1 MLTGLLLAAAAA
13 NQGGGDGGAPDA
25 PGLGPFV
32 NMMLVPMAIII
43 PLYYFMII
51 RPDRKRQ
58 AESKALLDGMKVTS
72 RVVTAGGIK
81 GVISKVNRE
90 ADEVTL
96 LIDEA
101 TGTKMRIAL
110 SSIIRVESDE
120 ASKKKSGDK

>member
-25 PGLGPFV
+25 LGPFV